1 MECGR
6 PYEQTRHMAN
16 RHEDVVSQGIARA
29 SAPSSSQP
37 SSQGGFA
44 MPFNP
49 GQLINGKYEVVEL
62 IGVGG
67 LGFVVAANHVELGE
81 KVALKFLRPEAMSNV
96 EAVSRFSREARASAK
111 LRSEHVARVFDVG
124 TLPDGSP
131 FIVMEYLE
139 GIDLGVLIHE
149 RGALPISLAIEYV
162 LQTCEALATAHAS
175 GVVHRDIKPDNLF
188 LNRRAQDL
196 HVIKVLD
203 FGISKVSLA
212 RSASETRHPLV
223 ETTMAMGSPIY
234 MSPEQIRAAKD
245 IDARTDI
252 WSLGC
257 VLYELLTNHL
267 AFGASSITEV
277 TACILEREA
286 PSLRAA
292 RPDVPEELELIIQRC
307 LAKQPGQR
315 FQNVSE
321 LAVALAPFAPPR
333 ARVLIER
340 CCSILHGA
348 GMTREGM
355 ERFRSPPP
363 PTPDGALGGPISAG
377 ASSTATVE
385 ASIRFV
391 PSTSKSWPLVLA
403 ALILVAAGAAGML
416 VRNGVGVAG
425 PERLAPLG
433 APVAAAP
440 AEGPSVPSLPP
451 PSTLAMPAPAAPENP
466 AVKTPSEAAPEASS
480 VATGG
485 SPTLTGEAA
494 PGPDAKPEPGGPSS
508 DRVDDGSRAPA
519 AASPAPGAMPAPA
532 ADPSAAPRDRA
543 EPPRPKPAP
552 APSTWRRRA
561 SAPTPKPNP
570 RSIPAPSEEQDIGF

>member
-1 MECGR
+1 
-6 PYEQTRHMAN
+6 MAN
-16 RHEDVVSQGIARA
+16 RHEEVVSQGIARA
-29 SAPSSSQP
+29 PVPNSSQP
-37 SSQGGFA
+37 SSQGQFS
-44 MPFNP
+44 MPFSP
-49 GQLINGKYEVVEL
+49 GQIINGKYEVVEL

-139 GIDLGVLIHE
+139 GINLGVLLHE

-188 LNRRAQDL
+188 LNRRARDL

-203 FGISKVSLA
+203 FGISKVSLP

-234 MSPEQIRAAKD
+234 MSPEQIRASRD

-257 VLYELLTNHL
+257 VLYELLSNRL
-267 AFGASSITEV
+267 AFDASSITEV
-277 TACILEREA
+277 TAFILERET
-286 PSLRAA
+286 PSLRSA
-292 RPDVPEELELIIQRC
+292 RPDVPEELELVIQRC
-307 LAKQPGQR
+307 LAKQPSQR

-321 LAVALAPFAPPR
+321 LAIALAPFAPQR

-340 CCSILHGA
+340 CCSILQGA
-348 GMTREGM
+348 GMTRAGM
-355 ERFRSPPP
+355 ERLRSPPP
-363 PTPDGALGGPISAG
+363 PTPDSALVGPISAG
-377 ASSTATVE
+377 ASSTSTVE

-403 ALILVAAGAAGML
+403 ALILVAAGAAGMI
-416 VRNGVGVAG
+416 VRNGVSDAG
-425 PERLAPLG
+425 TLAPL
-433 APVAAAP
+433 ALPVAAAP
-440 AEGPSVPSLPP
+440 SEGPSAPSLPP
-451 PSTLAMPAPAAPENP
+451 PPALATPAPAAPERP
-466 AVKTPSEAAPEASS
+466 PSEHVPQASS
-480 VATGG
+480 VTAGG

-494 PGPDAKPEPGGPSS
+494 PMPDPKPERGIPSS

-519 AASPAPGAMPAPA
+519 EASPVPAAMAAPA
-532 ADPSAAPRDRA
+532 APDPSAAPRDRL
-543 EPPRPKPAP
+543 EPPRPKPAQAGPPWRRRVSVPAKPKP
-552 APSTWRRRA
+552 APS
-561 SAPTPKPNP
+561 P
-570 RSIPAPSEEQDIGF
+570 RSTPVPPEEPDIGF

>member
-1 MECGR
+1 
-6 PYEQTRHMAN
+6 MAN
-16 RHEDVVSQGIARA
+16 RHGEVVSQGIARA
-29 SAPSSSQP
+29 PDPSSSQP
-37 SSQGGFA
+37 SSQGHFS
-44 MPFNP
+44 MPFSP
-49 GQLINGKYEVVEL
+49 GQVINGKYEVVEL

-131 FIVMEYLE
+131 FIVMEFLE
-139 GIDLGVLIHE
+139 GINLGVLLHE
-149 RGALPISLAIEYV
+149 RGPLPVSLAIEYV

-188 LNRRAQDL
+188 LNRRAGDL

-203 FGISKVSLA
+203 FGISKVSLS
-212 RSASETRHPLV
+212 RSASETRHALV

-257 VLYELLTNHL
+257 VLYELLTNRL
-267 AFGASSITEV
+267 AFDASTVTEV
-277 TACILEREA
+277 TAAILERET
-286 PSLRAA
+286 PSLRSA
-292 RPDVPEELELIIQRC
+292 RPDVPEELEIVIQRC

-321 LAVALAPFAPPR
+321 LAIALAPFAAAR

-340 CCSILHGA
+340 CYSILQGA
-348 GMTREGM
+348 GMTRAGM
-355 ERFRSPPP
+355 EQFRSLPPP
-363 PTPDGALGGPISAG
+363 APESALMGPISAG
-377 ASSTATVE
+377 VSSTASVE

-391 PSTSKSWPLVLA
+391 PSTSKSWPLMLA
-403 ALILVAAGAAGML
+403 ALILVAAGAAGMI
-416 VRNGVGVAG
+416 VRNGVSHTG
-425 PERLAPLG
+425 PATL

-440 AEGPSVPSLPP
+440 SEGPSVPSLPP
-451 PSTLAMPAPAAPENP
+451 PSALATPASAAPERP
-466 AVKTPSEAAPEASS
+466 AVTGKSEQVPEAPGI
-480 VATGG
+480 AAGG
-485 SPTLTGEAA
+485 SPSLAGGAT
-494 PGPDAKPEPGGPSS
+494 PKPEARPEGGVPLS

-519 AASPAPGAMPAPA
+519 EARPLPA
-532 ADPSAAPRDRA
+532 AMATPAAPAPRDRA
-543 EPPRPKPAP
+543 DPPRSKPAQAAPPSRRRVSAP
-552 APSTWRRRA
+552 AP
-561 SAPTPKPNP
+561 KPSP
-570 RSIPAPSEEQDIGF
+570 RSIPAPSEEPDIGF

>member
-1 MECGR
+1 
-6 PYEQTRHMAN
+6 MAS

-29 SAPSSSQP
+29 PGPSSSQP
-37 SSQGGFA
+37 SSQGLFS
-44 MPFNP
+44 MPFSP
-49 GQLINGKYEVVEL
+49 GEIINGKYEVVEL
-62 IGVGG
+62 IGIGG

-139 GIDLGVLIHE
+139 GIDLGGLLHE

-188 LNRRAQDL
+188 LNRRARDL

-257 VLYELLTNHL
+257 VLYELLTNRL
-267 AFGASSITEV
+267 AFDASSVTEV
-277 TACILEREA
+277 TAFILEREA
-286 PSLRAA
+286 PSLRSA
-292 RPDVPEELELIIQRC
+292 RPDVPEELALVIQRC

-315 FQNVSE
+315 FQNVGE
-321 LAVALAPFAPPR
+321 LAIALAPFAPPR

-340 CCSILHGA
+340 CCSILQSA
-348 GMTREGM
+348 GMARGGI

-363 PTPDGALGGPISAG
+363 PTPDSALVGPISAG
-377 ASSTATVE
+377 ASSTSTVE

-391 PSTSKSWPLVLA
+391 PPTSRSWPLVLA
-403 ALILVAAGAAGML
+403 ALILVAAGAAGTL
-416 VRNGVGVAG
+416 VRNGVRDAE
-425 PERLAPLG
+425 PEVLAPLA

-440 AEGPSVPSLPP
+440 SEGPSAASLPP
-451 PSTLAMPAPAAPENP
+451 PSALATPAPADRERPAGTGQPEHVLEP
-466 AVKTPSEAAPEASS
+466 SS
-480 VATGG
+480 VAAGG
-485 SPTLTGEAA
+485 SPPLAGEATA
-494 PGPDAKPEPGGPSS
+494 RPEGGVPSS
-508 DRVDDGSRAPA
+508 DRVGDGSRAPA
-519 AASPAPGAMPAPA
+519 AASPVPATMAAPA
-532 ADPSAAPRDRA
+532 APNPSAAPRDRL
-543 EPPRPKPAP
+543 EPPRPKPAQAAPSRRRVSAPAPKPKP
-552 APSTWRRRA
+552 APS
-561 SAPTPKPNP
+561 P
-570 RSIPAPSEEQDIGF
+570 RSTPAPPEEPDIGF

>member
-1 MECGR
+1 
-6 PYEQTRHMAN
+6 MAE
-16 RHEDVVSQGIARA
+16 RHEDGVSQGTAPV
-29 SAPSSSQP
+29 PSSPQP
-37 SSQGGFA
+37 SSQGQFT
-44 MPFNP
+44 MPFAP
-49 GQLINGKYEVVEL
+49 GQIINGKYEVVEL

-81 KVALKFLRPEAMSNV
+81 KVALKFLRPEAMSNA

-139 GIDLGVLIHE
+139 GIDLGVLLHE
-149 RGALPISLAIEYV
+149 RGALPISLAVEYV

-212 RSASETRHPLV
+212 RSSPAARHPLV

-257 VLYELLTNHL
+257 VLYELLTNRL
-267 AFGASSITEV
+267 AFDASSITEV
-277 TACILEREA
+277 TAFILERET
-286 PSLRAA
+286 PSLRSA
-292 RPDVPEELELIIQRC
+292 RPDIPEPLELVIQRC
-307 LAKQPGQR
+307 LAKTPAQR
-315 FQNVSE
+315 FQNVGE
-321 LAVALAPFAPPR
+321 LAIALAPFAPPR

-340 CCSILHGA
+340 CCSILQGA
-348 GMTREGM
+348 GMTRAGLDQY
-355 ERFRSPPP
+355 RSPPP
-363 PTPDGALGGPISAG
+363 PAPDSALAGPISAD

-391 PSTSKSWPLVLA
+391 PSTSKSWPLAVA
-403 ALILVAAGAAGML
+403 ALLLVAAGAAGML
-416 VRNGVGVAG
+416 VRNGVND
-425 PERLAPLG
+425 P
-433 APVAAAP
+433 
-440 AEGPSVPSLPP
+440 
-451 PSTLAMPAPAAPENP
+451 
-466 AVKTPSEAAPEASS
+466 
-480 VATGG
+480 G
-485 SPTLTGEAA
+485 SPTLTPLAAPAALPSAEPSMAALPSPSAPATPAAPAPDPPAPTGEAA
-494 PGPDAKPEPGGPSS
+494 NTPEVSAAAGAKPAPGEAPALDAKPPLDVPSDPS
-508 DRVDDGSRAPA
+508 ADGSPTPA
-519 AASPAPGAMPAPA
+519 AAN
-532 ADPSAAPRDRA
+532 PSAATPTAPTEASSEPAGAPQPRVETPKPKPVQA
-543 EPPRPKPAP
+543 APPRRRFIPPAPKPKPAP
-552 APSTWRRRA
+552 
-561 SAPTPKPNP
+561 SA
-570 RSIPAPSEEQDIGF
+570 RSIPAPQEEPDIGF